1 MLCPALLW
9 ATCPDTEGESMF
21 KRNAITISIVLAT
34 AWLAGCSGNEPAA
47 ESAAVA
53 PAPAEAAP
61 EVGSPANV
69 SAERL
74 INAASEPDQW
84 MTHGGTYAEQR
95 FSQLDQI
102 TADNVNQLGLAF
114 SVDLDTTRGQEAT
127 PLMVDGTLYIS
138 TAWSKVKA
146 IDAVSGAIKW
156 EYDPEVPGAW
166 AVNACCDVVNRGVAV
181 WEGKVFVGT
190 IDGRLVA
197 LDAANGTEL
206 WDVNTVDTTKPYTI
220 TGAPRVVKGKV
231 LIGNGGA
238 ELGVR
243 GYISAYDAN
252 TGAMDWRFYTVP
264 GDPSL
269 GFEND
274 TMAMAAETWN
284 GEWWKI
290 GGGGTV
296 WDSMS
301 YDPELDLLYIGVGN
315 GSPWNHSFR
324 SAGEGDNL
332 FLSSIVALDP
342 DDGSYK
348 WHYQST
354 PGETWDHTATQQIT
368 IATLNIEGVD
378 RKVVMQAPK
387 NGFFYVIDAATGQ
400 LISAQNFTEISWA
413 THVDIET
420 GRPVETPEARYNET
434 GETFL
439 SLQNPNGAHTW
450 LSQSYSPITGLV
462 YMPIHGTPF
471 IYGGAPDSWEPV
483 QMATNLG
490 TDFSANATLDPQQVL
505 AETYGRLI
513 AWDPVNQ
520 REVWRKERAGPT
532 NGGALSTA
540 GGLVFQGTGS
550 GQFTALRADTGEE
563 LWSSH
568 VQTGV
573 MAAPITYQI
582 DGTQYVAIM
591 AGTGGSWAMIG
602 GDTNMKG
609 YALPNIS
616 RLLVYK
622 LGADGTLPPAPEF
635 QRPPMTPP
643 PHEATDDTI
652 AMGAPL
658 FETYCG
664 SCHGA
669 GVVGVGLLPDL
680 RRTPYLHDAN
690 AWTQVVLGGALEP
703 NGMASFASVMD
714 QEQAQAVRAYV
725 IMRANQ
731 DAPANQQ

>member
-1 MLCPALLW
+1 
-9 ATCPDTEGESMF
+9 
-21 KRNAITISIVLAT
+21 
-34 AWLAGCSGNEPAA
+34 
-47 ESAAVA
+47 
-53 PAPAEAAP
+53 
-61 EVGSPANV
+61 
-69 SAERL
+69 
-74 INAASEPDQW
+74 
-84 MTHGGTYAEQR
+84 
-95 FSQLDQI
+95 
-102 TADNVNQLGLAF
+102 
-114 SVDLDTTRGQEAT
+114 
-127 PLMVDGTLYIS
+127 
-138 TAWSKVKA
+138 
-146 IDAVSGAIKW
+146 
-156 EYDPEVPGAW
+156 
-166 AVNACCDVVNRGVAV
+166 
-181 WEGKVFVGT
+181 
-190 IDGRLVA
+190 
-197 LDAANGTEL
+197 
-206 WDVNTVDTTKPYTI
+206 
-220 TGAPRVVKGKV
+220 
-231 LIGNGGA
+231 
-238 ELGVR
+238 
-243 GYISAYDAN
+243 
-252 TGAMDWRFYTVP
+252 
-264 GDPSL
+264 
-269 GFEND
+269 
-274 TMAMAAETWN
+274 
-284 GEWWKI
+284 
-290 GGGGTV
+290 
-296 WDSMS
+296 
-301 YDPELDLLYIGVGN
+301 
-315 GSPWNHSFR
+315 
-324 SAGEGDNL
+324 
-332 FLSSIVALDP
+332 
-342 DDGSYK
+342 
-348 WHYQST
+348 
-354 PGETWDHTATQQIT
+354 
-368 IATLNIEGVD
+368 
-378 RKVVMQAPK
+378 MQAPK

-434 GETFL
+434 GETFM

-450 LSQSYSPITGLV
+450 LSQSYSPLTGLV

-483 QMATNLG
+483 RMATNLG
-490 TDFSANATLDPQQVL
+490 TDFSANATLDPQKVL

-573 MAAPITYQI
+573 MAAPISYEI

-635 QRPPMTPP
+635 QRPAMTPP

-690 AWTQVVLGGALEP
+690 AWTQVVLGGALSP
-703 NGMASFASVMD
+703 NGMASFASELD
-714 QEQAQAVRAYV
+714 QEQAQAIRAYV